1 MRSDGVGPLA
11 RARVVIGSIGDDI
24 HVVGITIL
32 AHALRGNGA
41 EVIQLGIQTSAEEFI
56 AAALAED
63 ADAVFVSSSNGHAGT
78 AAASTPVTPAAGLPS
93 PGTQTPGSRRGWGTP
108 KGGDASQGSGGDS
121 ASNGAETPS
130 TTEAAAGAVTASG
143 AQDPTPA
150 EARASRK
157 SGTGS
162 VKG

>member
-1 MRSDGVGPLA
+1 MRSDGVGPLS

-63 ADAVFVSSSNGHAGT
+63 ADAVFVSSSNGHA
-78 AAASTPVTPAAGLPS
+78 AIFCPAIKPGLV
-93 PGTQTPGSRRGWGTP
+93 
-108 KGGDASQGSGGDS
+108 
-121 ASNGAETPS
+121 
-130 TTEAAAGAVTASG
+130 AAGADDILLYAGGNLAVSAAADWAQTEQTFLAMGFDRVYPANTTPDTAMRDL
-143 AQDPTPA
+143 ALDVQ
-150 EARASRK
+150 ARRESR
-157 SGTGS
+157 S
-162 VKG
+162 